1 MELTI
6 GISCGMKDEKTELNF
21 LNLIYPQEGFHKPEE
36 SINFFKKLKIETD
49 NTLFPIHTISI
60 RHQFTNLKTI
70 EDWIINH
77 IKKILI
83 NYRKI
88 ESKRTMRFLQINLFF
103 YERINN
109 NNDALLLLNIIKKR
123 LNNEYLYGSS
133 SDRSF
138 RTPRIDLVKNPFFA
152 FYFIDVNEL

>member
-1 MELTI
+1 
-6 GISCGMKDEKTELNF
+6 
-21 LNLIYPQEGFHKPEE
+21 
-36 SINFFKKLKIETD
+36 
-49 NTLFPIHTISI
+49 
-60 RHQFTNLKTI
+60 
-70 EDWIINH
+70 
-77 IKKILI
+77 
-83 NYRKI
+83 
-88 ESKRTMRFLQINLFF
+88 MRFLQINLFF